1 MLRLL
6 ILVEEGSYPSSGYLP
21 PSPAPSILLP
31 SGHLH
36 RFPPTG
42 WVRSREWAAPLK
54 NTPEEAP
61 TLAGG
66 SQDSHPSRRQQ
77 PGGDAQED
85 PPCAGP
91 SPRDC
96 LAPRPRPRPSPG
108 PNDWG
113 LWAAAVWKSNQT
125 GRLGSREEGC
135 CEGCFEGFGFFSP
148 SCTAV
153 CALSSDSR
161 RKCEKRASHSGHWWR
176 KRPSFLLLSGH
187 P

>member
-1 MLRLL
+1 MVWNSICLCLPHCLGLSVCLPVSLSLVGVCLSIRLGNC
-6 ILVEEGSYPSSGYLP
+6 GS
-21 PSPAPSILLP
+21 ALLA
-31 SGHLH
+31 SA
-36 RFPPTG
+36 
-42 WVRSREWAAPLK
+42 V
-54 NTPEEAP
+54 
-61 TLAGG
+61 
-66 SQDSHPSRRQQ
+66 PSRRQQ